1 MPQRSPIRP
10 FLRSHVPTALARVA
24 SFAPAAWFA
33 AVLLLASPLAASA
46 SADEAGARLLER
58 YAPAVVGVDAVIRAE
73 MRMGGEGQEQEG
85 KVEMVGA
92 IVDAGGLVMVWN
104 SSISSSRLR
113 EMMEATGSGGG
124 DFEMRIEPVSFHVVL
139 PGSDQRHSAFL
150 AASDS
155 QLDVAF
161 LQLDRL
167 PAEPL
172 PVVSFAELGE
182 VAVGQD
188 LYAVSRLGPSFDRA
202 AHYAPLEVIGVLSKP
217 RRGWILS
224 GDQSS
229 LGLPVFDDV
238 GRPVGVLATVISS
251 VARDAG
257 LMSWGGGGFGE
268 GGNNSGPLGVFL
280 LPAGPVA
287 RAIELS
293 KERAVKLLEE
303 RREAG
308 VEGEVE
314 AAPVE
319 AAPVEG
325 ESEPPVEAEPP
336 VEGES
341 SEP

>member
-1 MPQRSPIRP
+1 MPDRSPTP
-10 FLRSHVPTALARVA
+10 VSLRSIRALRPIGVAALAA
-24 SFAPAAWFA
+24 G
-33 AVLLLASPLAASA
+33 LLLAPPFAPPASG
-46 SADEAGARLLER
+46 DEAGARLLER
-58 YAPAVVGVDAVIRAE
+58 YAPALVGIEAVIRAE

-85 KVEMVGA
+85 KTEMIGA
-92 IVDAGGLVMVWN
+92 IVDPSGLVMVWN
-104 SSISSSRLR
+104 SNISSSRFK
-113 EMMEATGSGGG
+113 EMMEVTSGVGGG
-124 DFEMRIEPVSFHVVL
+124 DFDMRIEPVSFHVML
-139 PGSDQRHSAFL
+139 PGSDERHSAFL

-172 PVVSFAELGE
+172 PVISFAERGD

-188 LYAVSRLGPSFDRA
+188 LYAISRLSPSFDRA
-202 AHYAPLEVIGVLSKP
+202 AYYAPLEVVGVLSKP
-217 RRGWILS
+217 RRGWIVS

-229 LGLPVFDDV
+229 LGLPVFDEA
-238 GRPVGVLATVISS
+238 GRPVGVLGTVIST

-257 LMSWGGGGFGE
+257 LSMWGGSFGE
-268 GGNNSGPLGVFL
+268 GGQNTGPIGVFL

-308 VEGEVE
+308 VGVVE
-314 AAPVE
+314 EPVE
-319 AAPVEG
+319 AAP
-325 ESEPPVEAEPP
+325 P
-336 VEGES
+336 VEGEGEG
-341 SEP
+341 EP

>member
-1 MPQRSPIRP
+1 MPQHSPNRAS
-10 FLRSHVPTALARVA
+10 LRSLASA
-24 SFAPAAWFA
+24 TSFARAASFA
-33 AVLLLASPLAASA
+33 AVLLLAWSLAAPVSG
-46 SADEAGARLLER
+46 DEAGARLLER
-58 YAPAVVGVDAVIRAE
+58 YASAVVGVDAVIRAE

-85 KVEMVGA
+85 KIEMVGA
-92 IVDAGGLVMVWN
+92 IVDPSGLVMVWN
-104 SSISSSRLR
+104 SSISSSRLK
-113 EMMEATGSGGG
+113 EMMEASGSGGG
-124 DFEMRIEPVSFHVVL
+124 DFEVRIEPVSFHVVL
-139 PGSDQRHSAFL
+139 TGSDERHSAFL

-172 PVVSFAELGE
+172 PVISFAALGE
-182 VAVGQD
+182 VAVGQE
-188 LYAVSRLGPSFDRA
+188 LYAVSRLSPSFDRA
-202 AHYAPLEVIGVLSKP
+202 AYYAPLEVAGVLSKP

-229 LGLPVFDDV
+229 LGLPVFDAA

-257 LMSWGGGGFGE
+257 TMPWIGGSFGE

-280 LPAGPVA
+280 LPAAPVA

-308 VEGEVE
+308 VEG
-314 AAPVE
+314 
-319 AAPVEG
+319 
-325 ESEPPVEAEPP
+325 VEAEPP

-341 SEP
+341 EP